1 MQNFLSTLSNYQ
13 YSKYKWIKIQLT
25 VLRLLTFSSR
35 DEGTPWTLWS
45 ASASAPLQSGG
56 HSNLPILE
64 RHFPNFFNCLPS
76 VSAISMSFF
85 SLSWQISS
93 AITLQIYQ
101 TQVKVINYSCPSNN
115 INIIKLNN
123 KASDRGELPLPLYEL
138 LFRDLF
144 SIGRGGP
151 RKNLERWLD
160 RTCTTW
166 TYWGHVGRF
175 GGRGLE

>member
-1 MQNFLSTLSNYQ
+1 MQNCLSTLSNYQ
-13 YSKYKWIKIQLT
+13 YSKYKWVKIQLT

-56 HSNLPILE
+56 QSNLPILE

-101 TQVKVINYSCPSNN
+101 TQVKVINYSCPSNYVN
-115 INIIKLNN
+115 LIKLNN
-123 KASDRGELPLPLYEL
+123 KASYRGESPLPVYEL
-138 LFRDLF
+138 IFQDLF
-144 SIGRGGP
+144 SLGRGGP
-151 RKNLERWLD
+151 RKNRRRWLD
-160 RTCTTW
+160 RTCTT
-166 TYWGHVGRF
+166 
-175 GGRGLE
+175 